1 MVFSGLVRSLL
12 GNWQQGQCG
21 QPRGLALSSAEPRY
35 REGTIRVLC
44 LFIASVVYNT
54 FNLFLSHMSLL
65 FKGHGKIACFVG
77 LNMLESFDPRE
88 AALLGGVALSE

>member
-44 LFIASVVYNT
+44 LFIACICVHVCACVYFVCACVCMCMYTYTCVCVHVHMWKPGVVII
-54 FNLFLSHMSLL
+54 LSHY
-65 FKGHGKIACFVG
+65 
-77 LNMLESFDPRE
+77 
-88 AALLGGVALSE
+88 